1 MCKMQADR
9 RGLKFALYLLIAA
22 VSIGAD
28 QLTKYLAVQHL
39 KPIRT
44 YPLWEGVFHL
54 TYCENTG
61 AAFSMFTGQRW
72 LLLAVTV
79 VFLAMLLWAQFRGW
93 MQNTF
98 GRMSLNFV
106 IGGAIGNMI
115 DRFFLGYVVDM
126 FDFCLIDFP
135 VFNVADIF
143 LCVGVGMM
151 MLYILVM
158 EPKIEKAKKEAA
170 KDGDHLSDGES

>member
-1 MCKMQADR
+1 M
-9 RGLKFALYLLIAA
+9 LLNLLIPL
-22 VSIGAD
+22 IGIVAD
-28 QLTKYLAVQHL
+28 QIVKYWAATDLQARGT
-39 KPIRT
+39 I
-44 YPLWEGVFHL
+44 PLWEGVFHL

>member
-1 MCKMQADR
+1 MI
-9 RGLKFALYLLIAA
+9 LNVIIPVLVVIF
-22 VSIGAD
+22 D
-28 QLTKYLAVQHL
+28 QLVKRWAATDLQAVGS
-39 KPIRT
+39 I
-44 YPLWEGVFHL
+44 PLWEGVFHL

-79 VFLAMLLWAQFRGW
+79 VFLAMLLWAQLRGW

-98 GRMSLNFV
+98 GHMSLNFV